1 MKVNRVNIGLRIEQ
15 RLNELNI
22 SKAEFGRLIGIPQ
35 QNVNRILDR
44 TNIDTDKLADISEV
58 LNYNFFYDFVP
69 SDIIS
74 ADHGG
79 IAAGGSVSGSTTL
92 GAGSTVNNYNESCTE
107 DKHSLIVKTLT
118 ESVATLTRE
127 LMISQEQKSNL
138 INIIDKLT
146 NR

>member
-74 ADHGG
+74 ADHSS
-79 IAAGGSVSGSTTL
+79 IAAGGNVNGGTTIQ
-92 GAGSTVNNYNESCTE
+92 GDQNNYNDSCCE
-107 DKHSLIVKTLT
+107 RDNHFDERIVLLEKLLEEKERTIQI
-118 ESVATLTRE
+118 
-127 LMISQEQKSNL
+127 LMG
-138 INIIDKLT
+138 
-146 NR
+146 R